1 MILFLTFKEGIP
13 CRLALAVRG
22 ECSLLPDAARQESTI
37 RDYVRLLLRRKWIV
51 LAVVVL
57 VPTLAVFFSLRQ
69 PSLYRASAQVLLK
82 QGNLAATLSGIQDT
96 SVYLD
101 PNRVAQTQIELAST
115 PAVAARVLKSAGIN
129 DRSPGALLGS
139 LRISP
144 EPNADIL
151 DFDVSDHDPA
161 LAVRLANAYAREYT
175 VFRRQLD
182 TASLDKALT
191 DVTRRISELKAAG
204 QISYARSLVSKEQQ
218 LRTLKAIEDSNA
230 VVARPA
236 DGTVKVQPTPK
247 RYGVLGL
254 ALGVMLGIGL
264 ALIWDALDTRIRS
277 ADEITQRLGLPL
289 LARLPA
295 PTKQIQKIDGLVMLE
310 HPTSVEAEA
319 FRVLRTNL
327 DFVNVE
333 RNAHSIMITSALEEE
348 GKSTTVANLAIAL
361 ARTGRRIV
369 LVDLD
374 LRRPYLDRF
383 FKLDGRPGVT
393 NVVLGH
399 ATLEEAT
406 ARVPIPVL
414 EQKGNAGEGNGHS
427 PVGGFLDVLPS
438 GPIPPDAG
446 EFVGTGAVAHILR
459 ELSHRYDVVLID
471 TPPILHVGDALTLAS
486 EVDAL
491 ILVTRLPTVRRPILK
506 ELKRVLE
513 NCPGAKLGFALAGA
527 HLEEGYGYGYGYYY
541 SSYSPRPRV
550 ERSGERVR

>member
-1 MILFLTFKEGIP
+1 
-13 CRLALAVRG
+13 
-22 ECSLLPDAARQESTI
+22 LPDAARQESTI

-57 VPTLAVFFSLRQ
+57 VPTAAVFFSLRQ

-115 PAVAARVLKSAGIN
+115 PTVAARVLKSAGVN
-129 DRSPGALLGS
+129 DRSPGALLAS
-139 LRISP
+139 VRISP

-151 DFDVSDHDPA
+151 DFSVSDHDPA

-182 TASLDKALT
+182 TASLNNALT
-191 DVTRRISELKAAG
+191 DVTRRITELKAAG
-204 QISYARSLVSKEQQ
+204 QTSYARSLVSKEQQ

-277 ADEITQRLGLPL
+277 ADEIAQRLGLPL

-333 RNAHSIMITSALEEE
+333 RNARSIMITSALEEE

-361 ARTGRRIV
+361 ARTGRRVV

-406 ARVPIPVL
+406 TRVAVPVV
-414 EQKGNAGEGNGHS
+414 EQSGNAGYEGNGHS

-513 NCPGAKLGFALAGA
+513 NCPGVKLGFALAGA
-527 HLEEGYGYGYGYYY
+527 QLEEGYGYGYGYYY
-541 SSYSPRPRV
+541 SSYSARPRG

>member
-1 MILFLTFKEGIP
+1 
-13 CRLALAVRG
+13 
-22 ECSLLPDAARQESTI
+22 LPDAARQESTI

-51 LAVVVL
+51 LAVVML
-57 VPTLAVFFSLRQ
+57 VPALAVFFSLRQ
-69 PSLYRASAQVLLK
+69 PSLYRASTQVLLK

-115 PAVAARVLKSAGIN
+115 PAVAARVLKAAGIN
-129 DRSPGALLGS
+129 DRTPGALLGS
-139 LRISP
+139 LSIAP

-151 DFDVSDHDPA
+151 DFSVTDRDPA
-161 LAVRLANAYAREYT
+161 LAVRLANAYARQYT
-175 VFRRQLD
+175 IFRRQLD

-191 DVTRRISELKAAG
+191 DVSRRIDELNSAG
-204 QISYARSLVSKEQQ
+204 KNGYARTLVSKAQQ
-218 LRTLKAIEDSNA
+218 LQTLKALENSNA
-230 VVARPA
+230 VVSRPA
-236 DGTVKVQPTPK
+236 DGALKVQPRPK
-247 RYGVLGL
+247 RYGILGL
-254 ALGVMLGIGL
+254 ALGLMLGVGL
-264 ALIWDALDTRIRS
+264 AFIWDALDTRIRS
-277 ADEITQRLGLPL
+277 AEEIAQRLGLPL
-289 LARLPA
+289 LARLPE
-295 PTKQIQKIDGLVMLE
+295 PTKQMQRTDSLVMLE
-310 HPTSVEAEA
+310 DPTSVEAEA

-333 RNAHSIMITSALEEE
+333 RNARSIMITSALEEE
-348 GKSTTVANLAIAL
+348 GKSTTVANLAVAV
-361 ARTGRRIV
+361 ARTGRRVV

-374 LRRPYLDRF
+374 LRRPYIDRF

-406 ARVPIPVL
+406 ARVAIPVA
-414 EQKGNAGEGNGHS
+414 EQKGVQGEGNGHS

-446 EFVGTGAVAHILR
+446 EFVGTGAVSHIIR
-459 ELSHRYDVVLID
+459 ELSQRYDLVLID

-486 EVDAL
+486 VVDGL
-491 ILVTRLPTVRRPILK
+491 ILMTRLPAVRRPILK

-513 NCPGAKLGFALAGA
+513 NCPGTKLGFALAGA

-541 SSYSPRPRV
+541 YSPYASRQG
-550 ERSGERVR
+550 ERSRERVR

>member
-1 MILFLTFKEGIP
+1 
-13 CRLALAVRG
+13 
-22 ECSLLPDAARQESTI
+22 LPDAARQESTI
-37 RDYVRLLLRRKWIV
+37 RDYARLLVRRKWIV

-57 VPTLAVFFSLRQ
+57 VPALAVFFSLRQ

-101 PNRVAQTQIELAST
+101 PNRVAQTQIQLAST
-115 PAVAARVLKSAGIN
+115 PAVAARVLKAAGVK

-139 LRISP
+139 LGISP

-151 DFDVSDHDPA
+151 NFSVTDRDPA
-161 LAVRLANAYAREYT
+161 LVVRLANAYARQYT

-191 DVTRRISELKAAG
+191 DVNRRIDELNASG
-204 QISYARSLVSKEQQ
+204 QRGYARSLVNKAQQ
-218 LRTLKAIEDSNA
+218 LQTLKALENSNA

-236 DGTVKVQPTPK
+236 DGAGKIQPRPK
-247 RYGVLGL
+247 RYLALGL

-264 ALIWDALDTRIRS
+264 AFIWDALDTRVHS
-277 ADEITQRLGLPL
+277 ADEITQRLGVPL

-295 PTKQIQKIDGLVMLE
+295 PTKQLQREHGLVMLE
-310 HPTSVEAEA
+310 SPTSVEAEA
-319 FRVLRTNL
+319 FRVMRTNF

-333 RNAHSIMITSALEEE
+333 RNARTIMITSALERE
-348 GKSTTVANLAIAL
+348 GKSTTVANLAVAL
-361 ARTGRRIV
+361 ARTGRRVV

-374 LRRPYLDRF
+374 LRRPFLDRF
-383 FKLDGRPGVT
+383 FKLDDRPGVT

-399 ATLEEAT
+399 VSLDEAT
-406 ARVPIPVL
+406 AQVAIPVT
-414 EQKGNAGEGNGHS
+414 ERAGAAGEGNGHS

-446 EFVGTGAVAHILR
+446 EFVGTGAVSHILR
-459 ELSHRYDVVLID
+459 ELSQRYDIVLVD

-486 EVDAL
+486 VVDGL
-491 ILVTRLPTVRRPILK
+491 ILVTRLPAVRRPVLK
-506 ELKRVLE
+506 ELKRVLDH
-513 NCPGAKLGFALAGA
+513 CPGAKLGFALAGA
-527 HLEEGYGYGYGYYY
+527 HLEEGYGYGSGYGYYY
-541 SSYSPRPRV
+541 SSSPRPRG
-550 ERSGERVR
+550 ERSGERVT